1 MSQDLHQSEALLD
14 LAEQVIETQADRPGT
29 STLFE
34 RLIRAVGGTAG
45 GGQVPDRV
53 LAGALFDAFAARRRP
68 VDRERLAVIFQPVA
82 VPGALLGTRLQPG
95 DLLVRR
101 AIGEGGM
108 GHVAVVVGPDLRP
121 PQQAL
126 ADGWRLEGSRPGRYV
141 QVVEVGPHP
150 RPRGDRFARR
160 LLDPALRLPLDT
172 LVLRLQAPLGQLAEA
187 EQQQAA
193 PRQQPPPAPDSPL
206 ADRFVA
212 AHGSRWC
219 APGDANSGT
228 CRRIPDPRPVRRVIV
243 HTLAVPSTRRRSG
256 AQAVVLGWQRQ
267 GRVSSAHYIIDRDG
281 TTTQMVREADVAF
294 HGGSPAVNADSIG
307 IEHADV
313 CNDPA
318 PYTQQLYERSAALV
332 RDIARRHRFSLVTYG
347 ADTTDV
353 RQATVSGHVHHSG
366 QGGHSDPGP
375 YWDWQYYGLLLQ
387 WDGTTEATRPLR
399 GAWTTTDRAVT
410 SIPAGWEVQPRR
422 TIANDRCAS
431 GSDPYG
437 PSFVRASPD
446 PAGGPVEFTLPI
458 TTPGQYRL
466 SLWWPRVRGANPA
479 TPVQVQVAGGGSAS
493 AMVDQTRNVGRWVD
507 VGGEHVVGSAP
518 ATVVV
523 RLLRSS
529 QQPGWIVADAVRLL
543 RLRGAP

>member
-14 LAEQVIETQADRPGT
+14 LAEQVIETQADGPGT

-53 LAGALFDAFAARRRP
+53 LAGALFDAFATRRRP
-68 VDRERLAVIFQPVA
+68 VDRERLAVVFQPVA

-121 PQQAL
+121 PQRAL

-150 RPRGDRFARR
+150 RPRGERFARR

-187 EQQQAA
+187 EQQA
-193 PRQQPPPAPDSPL
+193 PPGQQPPPAPDSPL

-219 APGDANSGT
+219 VPGDANSGT
-228 CRRIPDPRPVRRVIV
+228 CRRIPDPRPVRQVIV
-243 HTLAVPSTRRRSG
+243 HTLAVPSTPRRTG
-256 AQAVVLGWQRQ
+256 AQAVVLGWQRE
-267 GRVSSAHYIIDRDG
+267 GRVASAHYIIDRDG
-281 TTTQMVREADVAF
+281 TTTQMVREANIAF
-294 HGGSPAVNADSIG
+294 HAGRVNGDSIG

-313 CNDPA
+313 CNDPT

-399 GAWTTTDRAVT
+399 GAWTTTDRAVAG
-410 SIPAGWEVQPRR
+410 IPAGWEVQPRR

-437 PSFVRASPD
+437 ATFVRASPD
-446 PAGGPVEFTLPI
+446 PAGGPVEFTLPVAA
-458 TTPGQYRL
+458 PGRYRL

-479 TPVQVQVAGGGSAS
+479 TPVQVQVAGSGAS
-493 AMVDQTRNVGRWVD
+493 ATVDQTQNVGRWVD
-507 VGGEHVVGSAP
+507 VGGEFAVGSAP

-529 QQPGWIVADAVRLL
+529 RQQGWIVADAVRLL
-543 RLRGAP
+543 RLRGTP